1 MLKSLTATDSI
12 FGLSENHKVKILNS
26 LLQMLNAFDSIINH
40 NMVYCGRGAASLNA
54 NGF

>member
-12 FGLSENHKVKILNS
+12 FGLSENHKVKNLKFSIK
-26 LLQMLNAFDSIINH
+26 MLNAFDSINNH